1 MGALPA
7 QVQKQVDEANRI
19 LEEINKP
26 PADPT
31 ADPAPAPAAPAAPA
45 VSEEPIP
52 VVVADP
58 APAPAE
64 PIDEGMEHKYKV
76 LQGKYNAEV
85 PKLSRDLRDSQD
97 QVTELR
103 QRVNNTES
111 LIASM
116 QTVQAPAAPAAPAA
130 TELPVVTE
138 EDTRQFGPDLIDLIS
153 RVAERTLIPQIDSR
167 VQPLGERISAGEQT
181 ASKTVKDELKSQR
194 DKLIDALTTAVPGW
208 LQQNEDKV
216 FLRWLNEN
224 DPYAGMPRGQ
234 LLTNA
239 FNSNNAEVVIAIF
252 KGFQTEN
259 AVVAP
264 EGEVTPPVTPE
275 EPQQALEELVAPG
288 TPKTGTTGAPN
299 ESGKRVWSRKM
310 ISDFYAAKNEVHRK
324 GQKLSDEFVALEK
337 DLFAAQTSG
346 RITA

>member
-7 QVQKQVDEANRI
+7 QVQKQVDKANEI
-19 LEEINKP
+19 LEELNKP
-26 PADPT
+26 VE
-31 ADPAPAPAAPAAPA
+31 DPAAEPAPTPAVEPAPAA
-45 VSEEPIP
+45 SDEPIP
-52 VVVADP
+52 VVVVADP
-58 APAPAE
+58 EPAPE
-64 PIDEGMEHKYKV
+64 PVPDTAEHKYKV

-85 PKLSRDLRDSQD
+85 PKLSRDLRDSQE

-103 QRVNNTES
+103 QRINNTES

-116 QTVQAPAAPAAPAA
+116 QAVQTPAAPAEPTT

-138 EDTRQFGPDLIDLIS
+138 DEIRQFGPDLVDLIG
-153 RVAERTLIPQIDSR
+153 RVAERTLLPQIDSR
-167 VQPLGERISAGEQT
+167 VQPLGDRIAAGEQS
-181 ASKTVKDELKSQR
+181 ASKTIKDELKSNR
-194 DKLIDALTTAVPGW
+194 DKLLDALTTAVPEW
-208 LQQNEDKV
+208 IQQNEDKV

-224 DPYAGMPRGQ
+224 DPYAGVPRGQ

-239 FNSNNAEVVIAIF
+239 FNSNNVDVVIAIF

-259 AVVAP
+259 AVVTP
-264 EGEVTPPVTPE
+264 ESDVTPPVTPE
-275 EPQQALEELVAPG
+275 EPQLALDELVAPG
-288 TPKTGTTGAPN
+288 TPKTGTASAPD

-324 GQKLSDEFVALEK
+324 GQQLSDEFVALEK
-337 DLFAAQTSG
+337 DLFAAQRDG